1 MKKYIICLVLISSLI
16 LNKAYAQTDTEFWF
30 VKPNITNEHTNETFK
45 IVFTTRDFDADIR
58 IEMPAEPSFT
68 PVTFSVLAFTTYTYT
83 VTQPSATFTLME
95 NSTIV
100 DELSVWPLTDRDNI
114 GNKAILVTS
123 TAPINAYLTQTA
135 TNNSDIYALK
145 GANGLGTEFIVPFQE
160 HAYNQKDSYNER
172 AFSAIDIIS
181 FEDGTVVEITP
192 PAGRSVFRS
201 GTFPN
206 ETNPYN
212 VTINRGEVYTVAP
225 GWDPSVRRNN
235 TANSGWFA
243 VEGFRHVGGII
254 VKVITGNGVAVVNK
268 DDSARKGLDTAEE
281 AGGWDEIGDQWVP
294 YKGVVGSNNDILGTE
309 YVAMRG
315 GLNNGWEWVYVAAP
329 ENNTRIWWGN
339 VADIDTVANPVPN
352 KILQRGQQWG
362 IQFDN
367 GAFNDDMLQILSNN
381 PLSVLHV
388 SGVGAEMG
396 GAVLPPI
403 DKCTG
408 STSVSF
414 ARDINWPLY
423 INIMARAGHE
433 GAFLVDGVVR
443 NDIIVPGSFVPVGS
457 TGEWVATQVYYTG
470 AQTADFNAGDV
481 HTISNSEDVFHIGL
495 INGNSS
501 GGCRFGY
508 FSDFNELRV
517 SANTI
522 QGDGAQPS
530 STIRACKG
538 DTVQLYAAGG
548 SVFSWWPSTN
558 LSSTTIS
565 NPKAVV
571 DDFRTYYVEVSGACD
586 NKDTATVTIEMA
598 AQPNAVFFT
607 EKGAGCAPL
616 DIELWNLS
624 HDVNQIYWDFN
635 TTLIGG
641 VVDRDTIKFDPSV
654 TKDVDSVS
662 THTFFN
668 TSFEPVDT
676 PQTYHV
682 QLKVKSTKC
691 VDTVST
697 TITIYPEITADFT
710 LSDLDD
716 TLSCNPVDVDFLG
729 SALSINEDYY
739 KWDFG
744 DGALSPDS
752 DPSHGYVNLLLD
764 DDTTYT
770 AQLVVRSQWFCRD
783 TAEID
788 FLVHPYLEGGFTIDE
803 DEACSPFTVRIT
815 NLSSGADTIFLDYG
829 DGTDTVMTAYNYI
842 DHVYI
847 NDGSVDKVDTNVI
860 VMRVKN
866 DEGCEFIHY
875 DTVVVY
881 PEVHVNYTIDGGI
894 YTGCNSRNV
903 AFTNTSNYGTHTS
916 SEYLWTFGDGSN
928 SNTTDVNFNHLYE
941 NLSPIDKNYN
951 LSLHAESQYGCTD
964 DTVNLITIYR
974 ALADYTIDIDEG
986 CSPVIV
992 NITNNSEGSAL
1003 VYGWSFDNGDAPS
1016 ALPDPVDPVYTNT
1029 TSGTTIHNLQLQVT
1043 GNGGCTTTA
1052 STPITVHPEI
1062 DVSISPLNQI
1072 GCDSLVINFTSSITH
1087 AGLPNVSYSWNFGD
1101 ATSSNLSNPQHIY
1114 RNLSSN
1120 ADITYPVR
1128 LDVETENGCTD
1139 FTTTNVTVRPYVN
1152 AKFTVDNVSGC
1163 SPLTLDAVA
1172 TQYIGIPAGNYQWT
1186 YGDGYNP
1193 AMQDPPSH
1201 IYPAN
1206 PPGANDT
1213 YTLRLDV
1220 SDLSGSCTDFATK
1233 TITVYDEALA
1243 DFTPKDEI
1251 DCNEHTI
1258 TFNSGTS
1265 QNAAIFKWDFDD
1277 LTTSSVPNP
1286 THTFINTSAAANK
1299 TYDVELE
1306 VTSDEGCIST
1316 FNSNVHV
1323 YSLVVADFD
1332 INVSE
1337 GCSPLMVTISNNSE
1351 GTEFYWFWDDSD
1363 LTLGTADS
1371 NSSDPVSNTYTY
1383 TGGGTRTD
1391 YLTLIVGNGNGC
1403 YDTLKREI
1411 KTHSSINALFS
1422 FTQPDSCTT
1431 SLVTFNSSGT
1441 TPAASKYTWDFGDG
1455 TFYTTTSTTVNNRPF
1470 TNNLVSDKTFT
1481 IKMTAETAEGCEDSY
1496 TDYVT
1501 VYSRLI
1507 ANFAIP
1513 LTASCPPFVDAEIEN
1528 TSIGNNANSYQWF
1541 VDGNATPD
1549 FTSVGLA
1556 DFVRTYTNIDPTIRD
1571 YQIRLLATN
1580 QHGCTS
1586 EKFDTIS
1593 VYERVIAKFN
1603 MDADEGCTPL
1613 QVGFDN
1619 QSQNTTDTKYLWNF
1633 GDGATSSD
1641 FEPSTGHEFFNTSRE
1656 TDKPYTISLKL
1667 TSENYCTHDTT
1678 DNIIVYH
1685 QPLAK
1690 FFIDKTSSCPP
1701 LVSNLDKRES
1711 LGEIEWEWRFDDTSP
1726 INTSDEVL
1734 THQYMSSG
1742 TGVVDN
1748 FDLELWV
1755 GTNEGCKDSV
1765 SLTLNVFPSVT
1776 ADFSFSASELC
1787 SPVEVNFTSNSSP
1800 WVKNYE
1806 WRFDDG
1812 NNSNLQNPMNR
1823 YENNGVAD
1831 KIYYPY
1837 LRVSSEYNCW
1847 DTISKPVTIYVQP
1860 NAEFYV
1866 TPVLLKFPQNK
1877 VDITN
1882 NTNFG
1887 PFNYAWEFGDVNGST
1902 SSVEEPGSF
1911 EYERWGE
1918 KVIELDV
1925 VSQTNSACV
1934 DYYSDTILIM
1944 PPEVNA
1950 DFTTNVDGGC
1960 LDGGL
1965 EVEFTAAQSAFDED
1979 YIYEWDFGDNSAIEY
1994 GRFISHIYEVAGAYN
2009 VQLKA
2014 KSQEVG
2020 IGEDYEYKTIRVHAN
2035 PEVNFEVSPKVAM
2048 LDASTLEARVKFY
2061 NLSICNDTSGCA
2073 YTWKFGDGN
2082 TAISRE
2088 VTYSYSPDPD
2098 DIPIKYDVTL
2108 VAETAFG
2115 CKDSLTHEEDIEI
2128 IGAGAIEFPNA
2139 FTPDGYGPSENE
2151 TFRPVSEGVI
2161 EYELF
2166 IYNRWG
2172 ELIFKTKDLSDG
2184 WDGNIGGDYA
2194 KPDVYVWKAKGK
2206 FTNGKAFE
2214 IAGDV
2219 TLIR

>member
-1 MKKYIICLVLISSLI
+1 MKKYIISVVLILSLI
-16 LNKAYAQTDTEFWF
+16 VVKTYAQTDTEFWF
-30 VKPNITNEHTNETFK
+30 VKPAITKEHAGNDDFK
-45 IVFTTRDFDADIR
+45 IVFTTKDFAADVT
-58 IEMPAEPSFT
+58 IEMPAEPAFI
-68 PVTFSVLAFTTYTYT
+68 PVTFTIPAYSTYTYNVDDVDPEHALLECNT
-83 VTQPSATFTLME
+83 LVT
-95 NSTIV
+95 
-100 DELSVWPLTDRDNI
+100 ELSSGTRDNI
-114 GNKAILVTS
+114 GAEAILVTS
-123 TAPINAYLTQTA
+123 TAPITAYVTEINAY
-135 TNNSDIYALK
+135 NSDIYALK
-145 GANGLGTEFIVPFQE
+145 GGNGIGTEFIIPFQDLGL
-160 HAYNQKDSYNER
+160 NMKWNMSER
-172 AFSAIDIIS
+172 GYSSIDVVA

-192 PAGRSVFRS
+192 PTGKDVFRS
-201 GTFPN
+201 GAFPN
-206 ETNPYN
+206 ETGVFT
-212 VTINRGEVYTVAP
+212 VTLNRGEVYTLAP
-225 GWDPSVRRNN
+225 GWDPTVKRNN
-235 TANSGWFA
+235 TANSGWWG
-243 VEGFRHVGGII
+243 VQGNQHIGGVI
-254 VKVITGNGVAVVNK
+254 VKVLNGNGVAVIKK
-268 DDSARKGLDTAEE
+268 DDSVSKGTSDATQN
-281 AGGWDEIGDQWVP
+281 GGWDNIADQWVP
-294 YKGVVGSNNDILGTE
+294 YKGAVGADNDILGKE

-315 GLNNGWEWVYVAAP
+315 DLKNGWEYVYVAAP

-352 KILQRGQQWG
+352 KVIQRGEQWG
-362 IQFDN
+362 IQFDI
-367 GAFNDDMLQILSNN
+367 GAYNNDMLNIRSNN

-388 SGVGAEMG
+388 SGSDDEMG

-414 ARDINWPLY
+414 VRDINWALK
-423 INIMARAGHE
+423 INIMARAGHQ

-443 NDIIVPGSFVPVGS
+443 NDIINPGAFVPVGS
-457 TGEWVATQVYYTG
+457 SGEWVAVQFTG
-470 AQTADFNAGDV
+470 ALVDFGVGVV
-481 HTISNSEDVFHIGL
+481 HTISNTEDVFHLGL
-495 INGNSS
+495 INGDGG

-522 QGDGAQPS
+522 QGDGSQPS

-538 DTVQLYAAGG
+538 DTVQLYASGG
-548 SVFSWWPSTN
+548 SVYSWWPSTN

-565 NPKAVV
+565 SPKAVV

-598 AQPNAVFFT
+598 AQPDAVFFT
-607 EKGAGCAPL
+607 EKGTGCAPL
-616 DIELWNLS
+616 EIELWNLS

-635 TTLIGG
+635 KTLIGG
-641 VVDRDTIKFDPSV
+641 VLDRDTIKYDPSV
-654 TKDVDSVS
+654 TRDVDSVS

-676 PQTYHV
+676 PQTYQV

-697 TITIYPEITADFT
+697 NITIYPQITADFT

-716 TLSCNPVDVDFLG
+716 TLSCNPVEVDFLG
-729 SALSINEDYY
+729 SLLSINEDYY

-744 DGALSPDS
+744 DGALSPEAN
-752 DPSHGYVNLLLD
+752 PSHGYENILLD

-770 AQLVVRSQWFCRD
+770 AQLVVRSDYFCRD
-783 TAEID
+783 TAEMD

-803 DEACSPFTVRIT
+803 DEDCSPFTVRIT

-829 DGTDTVMTAYNYI
+829 DGTDTVMTSYNFI
-842 DHVYI
+842 DHLYI
-847 NDGSVDKVDTNVI
+847 NDGSVDKVDTNLI

-875 DTVVVY
+875 DTVIVY
-881 PEVHVNYTIDGGI
+881 PEVHVNYNINGGI
-894 YTGCNSRNV
+894 YTGCNTRNV
-903 AFTNTSNYGTHTS
+903 AFTNTSNYGTHTA
-916 SEYLWTFGDGSN
+916 SEYLWTFGDGTN
-928 SNTTDVNFNHLYE
+928 SNITTVNFNHLYT
-941 NLSPIDKNYN
+941 NNSAADKNYN
-951 LSLHAESQYGCTD
+951 LSLHAESKYGCVD
-964 DTVNLITIYR
+964 DTANLITIYR
-974 ALADYTIDIDEG
+974 AFADYTIDIDEG
-986 CSPVIV
+986 CSPVTV

-1003 VYGWSFDNGDAPS
+1003 VYDWSFDNGTPNS
-1016 ALPDPVDPVYTNT
+1016 ALPDPVDPIYTNT
-1029 TSGTTIHNLQLQVT
+1029 TAATVVHNLQLQVT
-1043 GNGGCTTTA
+1043 GNGGCSTTA
-1052 STPITVHPEI
+1052 NSNITVHPEI
-1062 DVSISPLNQI
+1062 DVSIVPVNQI
-1072 GCDSLVINFTSSITH
+1072 GCDSLVINFISSITN
-1087 AGLPNVSYSWNFGD
+1087 AGLPNVSYNWDFGD
-1101 ATSSNLSNPQHIY
+1101 ATSSNIANPQHIY

-1120 ADITYPVR
+1120 VDVTYPVR

-1152 AKFTVDNVSGC
+1152 AKFTVDKVNGC
-1163 SPLTLDAVA
+1163 SPLTVNAVA

-1220 SDLSGSCTDFATK
+1220 SDLSGTCTDFATK

-1243 DFTPKDEI
+1243 DFTPLNEI
-1251 DCNEHTI
+1251 DCNEHTV

-1265 QNAAIFKWDFDD
+1265 QNASIFKWDFDD
-1277 LTTSSVPNP
+1277 LTTSSIPNP
-1286 THTFINTSAAANK
+1286 THTFTNGSAAANK

-1306 VTSDEGCIST
+1306 VTSDEGCVST

-1351 GTEFYWFWDDSD
+1351 GTEFYWFWNDSD
-1363 LTLGTADS
+1363 LTLGNADS
-1371 NSSDPVSNTYTY
+1371 NLSDPVSNTYVY
-1383 TGGGTRTD
+1383 TSGGTRTD

-1403 YDTLKREI
+1403 YDTLKRAI
-1411 KTHSSINALFS
+1411 NIHSAIDAQFTFS
-1422 FTQPDSCTT
+1422 QPDSCTT
-1431 SLVTFNSSGT
+1431 SLVSFNSST
-1441 TPAASKYTWDFGDG
+1441 TSPAASKYTWDFGDG

-1470 TNNLVSDKTFT
+1470 TNNLISDKTFT
-1481 IKMTAETAEGCEDSY
+1481 VKLTAETAEGCTDSY
-1496 TDYVT
+1496 TDYVE

-1513 LTASCPPFVDAEIEN
+1513 LTASCPPFTDAEIEN
-1528 TSIGNNANSYQWF
+1528 TSIGNNANKYKWY

-1549 FTSVGLA
+1549 FTSDGIA
-1556 DFVRTYTNIDPTIRD
+1556 NFVRTYTNTNPTIKD
-1571 YQIRLLATN
+1571 YNIRLLATN
-1580 QHGCTS
+1580 PHGCTS
-1586 EKFDTIS
+1586 EKVDTIS
-1593 VYERVIAKFN
+1593 VYERVIARFD
-1603 MDADEGCTPL
+1603 MDIEEGCTPL
-1613 QVGFDN
+1613 GVSFDN
-1619 QSQNTTDTKYLWNF
+1619 QSQKTTDTKYLWNF

-1656 TDKPYTISLKL
+1656 TDKPYTISLKV

-1678 DNIIVYH
+1678 DNIMVYH

-1701 LVSNLDKRES
+1701 LLSSLDKRES
-1711 LGEIEWEWRFDDTSP
+1711 LGETEWEWRFGDVNP
-1726 INTSDEVL
+1726 INTTDEVL
-1734 THQYMSSG
+1734 THQYVSSG
-1742 TGVVDN
+1742 TGVVDAYN
-1748 FDLELWV
+1748 LELWV
-1755 GTNEGCKDSV
+1755 GTNEECKDSI

-1776 ADFSFSASELC
+1776 ADFSFSAFEYC
-1787 SPVEVNFTSNSSP
+1787 SPVEVNFVNNSSA

-1823 YENNGVAD
+1823 YENNGVTD
-1831 KIYYPY
+1831 RIYIPY

-1847 DTISKPVTIYVQP
+1847 DTISKPVTIFVQP

-1866 TPVLLKFPQNK
+1866 TPVLLKFPQNT
-1877 VDITN
+1877 VDIAN

-1887 PFNYAWEFGDVNGST
+1887 PFNYAWEFGDINGST
-1902 SSVEEPGSF
+1902 SSLEEPGSF

-1918 KVIELDV
+1918 KVIELTV
-1925 VSQTNSACV
+1925 VSQTNSSCT

-1950 DFTTNVDGGC
+1950 DFTTNIDGGC
-1960 LDGGL
+1960 LDDGL
-1965 EVEFTAAQSAFDED
+1965 EVEFTAYQSAFDED

-1994 GRFISHIYEVAGAYN
+1994 GRMVSHVFEVAGAYN

-2014 KSQEVG
+2014 KSQEAG
-2020 IGEDYEYKTIRVHAN
+2020 ISEDYEYKTIRVHAN

-2048 LDASTLEARVKFY
+2048 LDASTLEARIKFY
-2061 NLSICNDTSGCA
+2061 NLSLCNDTSGCA

-2082 TAISRE
+2082 IAISKE
-2088 VTYSYSPDPD
+2088 VTYSYSPNPD

-2115 CKDSLTHEEDIEI
+2115 CKDSLTHEEDVEI

-2139 FTPDGYGPSENE
+2139 FTPDNIGPSENE

-2161 EYELF
+2161 EYELY

-2184 WDGNIGGDYA
+2184 WDGNIGGDFA